1 MSWWQDDLDEQ
12 RLGIYRIEEKIGQGG
27 MAEVFR
33 AVIAEGVRKDWKVA
47 IKVPLIGK
55 IPPDDL
61 PHVLGRFANEIRL
74 QNAEPIPHTVK
85 LIDAGEIIDRRG
97 VQRPFLV
104 MEYLGGGSLGSRLGG
119 SAGRRT
125 CKQTLAEVMKWL
137 KPITQALDDLHAR
150 QPKPVLHRDVKPDNI
165 LFNTQGQPYLSDF
178 GIAKALT
185 EDGTLSGP
193 TGTGGWSPGSPGYQA
208 PEAVA
213 GDAQVSSD
221 QLSLAVS
228 VYEALSGR
236 FPFEDVDDK
245 TLNMAIRDWALVPL
259 DERCPDDLPG
269 AASSVVMKAM
279 SKAPWD
285 RFHSCMEFAQAL
297 DAAMKTEAPRPP
309 RARATRT
316 PSPSPLDFESH
327 GQPAPSP
334 KLKKSRAW
342 LGWSGAAVLL
352 AGIGVSMAMLW
363 QRPRHLPEPPRD
375 AQERVIAQPET
386 QSAQMSL
393 PEPKTAIAKVEE
405 SVARKPKSEPSEL
418 PLKGILLVHTDSAC
432 ELSLDGEKVG
442 RLETSRSYDLVPGQH
457 LVECVNTKPPSQ
469 RYEETKTVVVA
480 QQSVVQ
486 FKFGSVQSIKKPFV
500 VATSTPAVTIPKP
513 LGRFE
518 QVSDG
523 VMDNQEGIIWASRDN
538 GSDID
543 WVGASNY
550 CRSMGLGWSLPTA
563 FQLQSL
569 FDKSSSAQEIALKRG
584 AAMYFRL
591 ATPLIQ
597 LTGPWLWSSDNNGRT
612 RATAIH
618 AVDGSRSTG
627 FIINSDESRA
637 LCARRS

>member
-1 MSWWQDDLDEQ
+1 
-12 RLGIYRIEEKIGQGG
+12 
-27 MAEVFR
+27 
-33 AVIAEGVRKDWKVA
+33 
-47 IKVPLIGK
+47 
-55 IPPDDL
+55 
-61 PHVLGRFANEIRL
+61 
-74 QNAEPIPHTVK
+74 
-85 LIDAGEIIDRRG
+85 
-97 VQRPFLV
+97 
-104 MEYLGGGSLGSRLGG
+104 
-119 SAGRRT
+119 
-125 CKQTLAEVMKWL
+125 
-137 KPITQALDDLHAR
+137 
-150 QPKPVLHRDVKPDNI
+150 
-165 LFNTQGQPYLSDF
+165 
-178 GIAKALT
+178 
-185 EDGTLSGP
+185 
-193 TGTGGWSPGSPGYQA
+193 
-208 PEAVA
+208 
-213 GDAQVSSD
+213 
-221 QLSLAVS
+221 
-228 VYEALSGR
+228 
-236 FPFEDVDDK
+236 
-245 TLNMAIRDWALVPL
+245 
-259 DERCPDDLPG
+259 
-269 AASSVVMKAM
+269 
-279 SKAPWD
+279 
-285 RFHSCMEFAQAL
+285 
-297 DAAMKTEAPRPP
+297 
-309 RARATRT
+309 
-316 PSPSPLDFESH
+316 
-327 GQPAPSP
+327 
-334 KLKKSRAW
+334 
-342 LGWSGAAVLL
+342 
-352 AGIGVSMAMLW
+352 
-363 QRPRHLPEPPRD
+363 
-375 AQERVIAQPET
+375 
-386 QSAQMSL
+386 
-393 PEPKTAIAKVEE
+393 VEE